1 MNIDSRL
8 NQRQGITQM
17 ITRIRPAYLA
27 ALTVALGLFL
37 ASHAFATVQP
47 NTPTPVA
54 TANADASAGA
64 VATSNSG
71 SFSTASTGPSNAN
84 ANNAI
89 SFEDR
94 LQAPALLAAAV
105 YPSGLCASG
114 GSLGISVPG
123 GAISGGRTKNEN
135 ESCARREWFRLLS
148 ADHPALALAIACSD
162 PIVKAAAGEKLC
174 DYKPAPAPQPCA
186 VCEPKDT
193 YTKQEVDAKVEKA
206 FRSTVAK

>member
-1 MNIDSRL
+1 
-8 NQRQGITQM
+8 M

-54 TANADASAGA
+54 TADASAGA

-84 ANNAI
+84 ANN
-89 SFEDR
+89 SLQVNQVR
-94 LQAPALLAAAV
+94 QAPGV
-105 YPSGLCASG
+105 SPPGLFASNPCVVGASAGLSIAG
-114 GSLGISVPG
+114 GSV
-123 GAISGGRTKNEN
+123 AGGRVKEDAGC
-135 ESCARREWFRLLS
+135 SRREWYRLLRDT
-148 ADHPALALAIACSD
+148 APALALRVACSD
-162 PIVKAAAGEKLC
+162 PIVAAVAVNGDC
-174 DYKPAPAPQPCA
+174 DYTPPTAPQPCA

>member
-17 ITRIRPAYLA
+17 TTRIRPAYLA

-89 SFEDR
+89 SITDR
-94 LQAPALLAAAV
+94 LQAPAVGAAPIFA
-105 YPSGLCASG
+105 SGPCVVAASG
-114 GSLGISVPG
+114 GVSGPGFGIAG
-123 GAISGGRTKNEN
+123 GKAKIDPDCNL
-135 ESCARREWFRLLS
+135 REMVRILTALNPRI
-148 ADHPALALAIACSD
+148 ALKLACTDPA
-162 PIVKAAAGEKLC
+162 VKAVAGDCEL
-174 DYKPAPAPQPCA
+174 PPTPAPQPCA
-186 VCEPKDT
+186 VCVPRETSDSYSKSETD
-193 YTKQEVDAKVEKA
+193 ERIERA
-206 FRSTVAK
+206 FKGSISK

>member
-1 MNIDSRL
+1 VKKTNFVLS
-8 NQRQGITQM
+8 NSQGITQM

-135 ESCARREWFRLLS
+135 ESCAARVVS
-148 ADHPALALAIACSD
+148 
-162 PIVKAAAGEKLC
+162 
-174 DYKPAPAPQPCA
+174 
-186 VCEPKDT
+186 
-193 YTKQEVDAKVEKA
+193 
-206 FRSTVAK
+206 STVCRPPGIGSSDCVLRSDCEGCGW

>member
-89 SFEDR
+89 SITDR
-94 LQAPALLAAAV
+94 LQV
-105 YPSGLCASG
+105 PSGVATPVFASHSCALG
-114 GSLGISVPG
+114 GSLGLSGPG
-123 GAISGGRTKNEN
+123 FGVTGGKAK
-135 ESCARREWFRLLS
+135 SDPKCDLRETVRILATLN
-148 ADHPALALAIACSD
+148 PALALALLCQED
-162 PIVKAAAGEKLC
+162 PAVAKAAGPDGCKL
-174 DYKPAPAPQPCA
+174 PAAPAPVVQPPAAECPVNAEREKRILERCA
-186 VCEPKDT
+186 SK
-193 YTKQEVDAKVEKA
+193 
-206 FRSTVAK
+206 